1 VITVEDWAEIRRLYR
16 SEKLSQAEIARRL
29 GLARNTVANAV
40 HSESPP
46 RYERAPVASSAWLQV
61 EPAVRALLLEYPSM
75 AATVIAQRVGWTG
88 GHSWF
93 GENVARIRPEYAP
106 ADPCDRL
113 VHLPGEQ
120 VQCDLWFPGQL
131 VPDHAGV
138 LRSFPVLVMVAAYSR
153 FIAAVMLPSRITGD
167 LLAGMWRLVS
177 NDIGAVPRTLLWDN
191 ESGIGQRG
199 RLAQGVSGFCGVL
212 GTRLIQAR
220 PYDPE
225 TKGVVERANGYCG
238 TSFLPGRNF
247 ASPADFN
254 TQLADWLAS
263 VANVRRHAITRL
275 IPAEALISDRLAM
288 ATLPPVAPTTG
299 TTVSTRLGRDYYV
312 ALASSAYS
320 VHPEAI
326 GRMITV
332 TASLDRIR
340 AHCGDRLVADHE
352 RLWGANGLA
361 IDPVHVS
368 AASVLRQQYL
378 HPRTSPGSHLEV
390 DVEVADLSA
399 YDAVFGTG
407 EVA

>member
-1 VITVEDWAEIRRLYR
+1 MEDWAEIRRLYR
-16 SEKLSQAEIARRL
+16 SEKLSKAEIARRL
-29 GLARNTVANAV
+29 KLSRNTVASAV

-46 RYERAPVASSAWLQV
+46 RYERAPVTSSAWAQV
-61 EPAVRALLLEYPSM
+61 EPAVRALLHEYPTM

-120 VQCDLWFPGQL
+120 VQCDLWFPGAL

-167 LLAGMWRLVS
+167 LLAGMWQLLS
-177 NDIGAVPRTLLWDN
+177 QNFGAVPRTLLWDN

-225 TKGVVERANGYCG
+225 AKGVVERANGYLG
-238 TSFLPGRNF
+238 TSFLPGRSF
-247 ASPADFN
+247 TSPADFN
-254 TQLADWLAS
+254 TQLTAWLAS
-263 VANVRRHAITRL
+263 VANVRRHATTRL
-275 IPAEALISDRLAM
+275 IPAEALACDRVAM
-288 ATLPPVAPTTG
+288 ATLPPVAPTSG

-312 ALASSAYS
+312 AIASSAYS

-326 GRMITV
+326 GRMVTV
-332 TASLDRIR
+332 TATLDRVR
-340 AHCGDRLVADHE
+340 AHCGDRVVAEHG
-352 RLWGANGLA
+352 RFWGAHGLA
-361 IDPVHVS
+361 SDPAHVA
-368 AASVLRQQYL
+368 AASVLRQQFL
-378 HPRTSPGSHLEV
+378 HRRTGTEDRLEV
-390 DVEVADLSA
+390 DVEVADLGA

>member
-29 GLARNTVANAV
+29 KLSRNTVAKAV
-40 HSESPP
+40 SSESPP
-46 RYERAPVASSAWLQV
+46 RYERAPVASSGWLAV
-61 EPAVRALLLEYPSM
+61 EPAVRGLLREYPTM
-75 AATVIAQRVGWTG
+75 AATVIAQRVGWSG

-93 GENVARIRPEYAP
+93 AENVARIRPEYAP

-120 VQCDLWFPGQL
+120 VQCDLWFPGQV
-131 VPDHAGV
+131 VPDHGGV

-153 FIAAVMLPSRITGD
+153 FIAAVMIPSRITGD
-167 LLAGMWRLVS
+167 LLAGMWQLLSR
-177 NDIGAVPRTLLWDN
+177 DIGAVPRTLLWDN

-225 TKGVVERANGYCG
+225 TKGVVERANGYLG
-238 TSFLPGRNF
+238 TSFLPGRTF
-247 ASPADFN
+247 CSPADFN
-254 TQLADWLAS
+254 TQLADWLAA
-263 VANVRRHAITRL
+263 VANVRRHATTRL
-275 IPAEALISDRLAM
+275 IPAEALIADRAAM

-312 ALASSAYS
+312 ALTSSAYS

-332 TASLDRIR
+332 TANLDRIR

-361 IDPVHVS
+361 S
-368 AASVLRQQYL
+368 AQTMSLRHRFCGNSICTAEPAL
-378 HPRTSPGSHLEV
+378 KTICRLTSRLPI
-390 DVEVADLSA
+390 
-399 YDAVFGTG
+399 
-407 EVA
+407 

>member
-1 VITVEDWAEIRRLYR
+1 MEDWAEIRRLYR
-16 SEKLSQAEIARRL
+16 SERLSQAAIARQL
-29 GLARNTVANAV
+29 SLSRNTVAKALR
-40 HSESPP
+40 SDGPP
-46 RYERAPVASSAWLQV
+46 QYERAPVTTSAWAAV
-61 EPAVRALLLEYPSM
+61 EPAVRALLMQHPRMPASVLAE
-75 AATVIAQRVGWTG
+75 RVGWAG

-93 GENVARIRPEYAP
+93 SENVARIRPEYAP

-153 FIAAVMLPSRITGD
+153 FIAAVMIPSRVTGD
-167 LLAGMWRLVS
+167 LLAGMWLLLS
-177 NDIGAVPRTLLWDN
+177 GHLGGVPRSLLWDN

-199 RLAQGVSGFCGVL
+199 RLTDGVAGFCGVL

-225 TKGVVERANGYCG
+225 TKGLVERANGYLG
-238 TSFLPGRNF
+238 TSFLPGREF
-247 ASPADFN
+247 TSPADFN
-254 TQLADWLAS
+254 TQLGDWLTR
-263 VANVRRHAITRL
+263 VANRRRHATTGA
-275 IPAEALISDRLAM
+275 IPAQELTADRAAM
-288 ATLPPVAPTTG
+288 AELPPMAPTVG
-299 TTVSTRLGRDYYV
+299 TTTTTRLGRDYYV
-312 ALASSAYS
+312 STGGNAYS

-332 TASLDRIR
+332 TASLERITAR
-340 AHCGDRLVADHE
+340 CGDRVVAEHE
-352 RLWGANGLA
+352 RLWGSAGLVR
-361 IDPVHVS
+361 DPAHL
-368 AASVLRQQYL
+368 AAAAVLREQFA
-378 HPRTSPGSHLEV
+378 HRPKAGSHREV

>member
-1 VITVEDWAEIRRLYR
+1 MEDWAEIRRLYR

-29 GLARNTVANAV
+29 KLSRNTVAKAV
-40 HSESPP
+40 QSDSPP
-46 RYERAPVASSAWLQV
+46 RYERAPVASSGWLQV
-61 EPAVRALLLEYPSM
+61 EPAVRALLREYPTM
-75 AATVIAQRVGWTG
+75 AATVIAQRVGWSG

-120 VQCDLWFPGQL
+120 VQCDLWFPGHV
-131 VPDHAGV
+131 VPDHGGA

-153 FIAAVMLPSRITGD
+153 FIAAVMIPSRISGD
-167 LLAGMWRLVS
+167 LLAGMWQLLS
-177 NDIGAVPRTLLWDN
+177 GDIGAVPRTLLWDN

-225 TKGVVERANGYCG
+225 TKGVVERANGYLG
-238 TSFLPGRNF
+238 TSFLPGRTF
-247 ASPADFN
+247 ASSADFN
-254 TQLADWLAS
+254 TQLSDWLAS
-263 VANVRRHAITRL
+263 VANVRRHATTRL
-275 IPAEALISDRLAM
+275 IPAEAVIADRVAM
-288 ATLPPVAPTTG
+288 ASLPPVTPATG

-312 ALASSAYS
+312 TIASSAYS

-332 TASLDRIR
+332 TATLDRIR
-340 AHCGDRLVADHE
+340 AHCGDRLVADHG
-352 RLWGANGLA
+352 RLWGSGGLA
-361 IDPVHVS
+361 SDPAHVS

-378 HPRTSPGSHLEV
+378 HRRSSPGSHLEV
-390 DVEVADLSA
+390 DVQVADLSA

>member
-1 VITVEDWAEIRRLYR
+1 MEDWAEIRRLYR

-29 GLARNTVANAV
+29 KLSRNTVANAV

-46 RYERAPVASSAWLQV
+46 RYERAPVRSSAWLTV
-61 EPAVRALLLEYPSM
+61 EPAVRVLLREYPTM
-75 AATVIAQRVGWTG
+75 AASVIAQRVGWNG
-88 GHSWF
+88 GRSWF
-93 GENVARIRPEYAP
+93 AENVARIRPEYAP

-138 LRSFPVLVMVAAYSR
+138 LRTFPVLVMVAAYSR
-153 FIAAVMLPSRITGD
+153 FIAAMMLPSRITGD
-167 LLAGMWRLVS
+167 LLAGMWQLLS
-177 NDIGAVPRTLLWDN
+177 HDIGAVPRTLLWDN

-225 TKGVVERANGYCG
+225 TKGVVERANGYLG
-238 TSFLPGRNF
+238 RSFLPGRTF
-247 ASPADFN
+247 CSPADFN
-254 TQLADWLAS
+254 AQLVDWLAS
-263 VANVRRHAITRL
+263 VANVRRHATTRL
-275 IPAEALISDRLAM
+275 IPTEALIADRAAM
-288 ATLPPVAPTTG
+288 ATLPPVAPMTG
-299 TTVSTRLGRDYYV
+299 TTVSSRLGRDYYV
-312 ALASSAYS
+312 TIASSAYS

-332 TASLDRIR
+332 TAGLDHIR
-340 AHCGDRLVADHE
+340 ARCGERLVADHE
-352 RLWGANGLA
+352 RLWGAHGLVS
-361 IDPVHVS
+361 DPAHVA
-368 AASVLRQQYL
+368 AASELRQQYL
-378 HPRTSPGSHLEV
+378 HRRTSAQDHLQV
-390 DVEVADLSA
+390 DVEVADLSS
-399 YDAVFGTG
+399 YDVVFGTG

>member
-16 SEKLSQAEIARRL
+16 SEKLSQAAIARQL
-29 GLARNTVANAV
+29 GLSRNTVAKALR
-40 HSESPP
+40 SESPP
-46 RYERAPVASSAWLQV
+46 RYERAPVVTSGWAQV
-61 EPAVRALLLEYPSM
+61 EPAVRALLGQYPSLP
-75 AATVIAQRVGWTG
+75 ATVIAERVGWAG

-93 GENVARIRPEYAP
+93 GENVARIRPEFAP

-120 VQCDLWFPGQL
+120 VQCDLWFPGP
-131 VPDHAGV
+131 VVADHGGV

-153 FIAAVMLPSRITGD
+153 FIAAVMIPSRVTGD
-167 LLAGMWRLVS
+167 LLAGMWQLLWQGF
-177 NDIGAVPRTLLWDN
+177 GAVPRSLLWDN

-199 RLAQGVSGFCGVL
+199 RLAQGVAGFCGVL

-225 TKGVVERANGYCG
+225 TKGLVERANGYLG
-238 TSFLPGRNF
+238 SSFLPGRQF

-254 TQLADWLAS
+254 AQLQHWLS
-263 VANVRRHAITRL
+263 LVANPRRHATTRM
-275 IPAEALISDRLAM
+275 IPAQVLAADRAAM
-288 ATLPPVAPTTG
+288 AALPPVSPTTG
-299 TTVSTRLGRDYYV
+299 TTVTTRLGRDYYV
-312 ALASSAYS
+312 SIGANAYS

-332 TASLDRIR
+332 TASLDRVVVR
-340 AHCGDRLVADHE
+340 CADRVVADHE
-352 RLWGANGLA
+352 RIWGTAGL
-361 IDPVHVS
+361 ISDPGHVT
-368 AASVLRQQYL
+368 AASVLREQYL
-378 HPRTSPGSHLEV
+378 HRRTGTNDRLEV
-390 DVEVADLSA
+390 DVQVADLSA